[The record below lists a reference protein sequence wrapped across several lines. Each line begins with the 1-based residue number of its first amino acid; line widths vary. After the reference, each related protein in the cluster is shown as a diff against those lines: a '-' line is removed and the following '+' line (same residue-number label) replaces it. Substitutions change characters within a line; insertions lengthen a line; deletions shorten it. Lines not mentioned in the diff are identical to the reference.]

1 MEPRRS
7 PLLSCPQGR
16 RVTHRRPPARHA
28 HGGQMSAVKLTCT
41 TRKALIVIRA
51 TVMMRRL
58 PTLLI
63 ALFLT
68 TSGAGSTCEIDCQL
82 EHDALLRLGT
92 HYKSIQGHC
101 QETPAHSENGKRSPS
116 KEHPCNAGLHHRAA
130 LSTSSSTRSA
140 EPIALVFVGVL
151 SAAPEPVKAIPEIAS
166 AYESSSRVL
175 FVPLTET
182 GPVPLRI

>member
-1 MEPRRS
+1 
-7 PLLSCPQGR
+7 
-16 RVTHRRPPARHA
+16 
-28 HGGQMSAVKLTCT
+28 MSAAKLTCT
-41 TRKALIVIRA
+41 TRKGSIVIRA
-51 TVMMRRL
+51 TVMMRPL

-68 TSGAGSTCEIDCQL
+68 TSAVGPVCEINCQL
-82 EHDALLRLGT
+82 KHDVLLRLDT
-92 HYKSIQGHC
+92 LYKSIEGHC

-116 KEHPCNAGLHHRAA
+116 KEHPCDAGLHHRAA

-140 EPIALVFVGVL
+140 ALIALFGVL
-151 SAAPEPVKAIPEIAS
+151 SAAPEPVNAIPEIAS
-166 AYESSSRVL
+166 AYESSWRVP